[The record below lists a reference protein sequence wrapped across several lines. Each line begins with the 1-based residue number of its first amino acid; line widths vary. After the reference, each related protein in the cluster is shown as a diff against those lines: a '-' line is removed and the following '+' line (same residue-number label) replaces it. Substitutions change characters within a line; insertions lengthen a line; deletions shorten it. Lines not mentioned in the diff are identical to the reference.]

1 MAASR
6 QFTATFTAP
15 INDPPKRKSKYAIP
29 FAVQEGDAVAD
40 ADPVSAG
47 RLCHAARGTE
57 LLAPGAPLAPEHQH
71 LVVGLS
77 AREVPDHSGDRVA
90 ILFGDGDVP

>member
-1 MAASR
+1 MMAAISAGASR

-29 FAVQEGDAVAD
+29 LRSRKAMRSPTPTPSRRAAWATRHAD
-40 ADPVSAG
+40 V
-47 RLCHAARGTE
+47 E

-71 LVVGLS
+71 LVIGLLG
-77 AREVPDHSGDRVA
+77 ARGA
-90 ILFGDGDVP
+90 